1 MKEEQSN
8 KRATDLREEV
18 EELEEEVAS
27 LKACRDEDRRRMAH
41 LDQQLAE
48 LKDHVIEQHDKGFE
62 LAVQQ
67 AAFFYKIPT
76 DDGNFNNQKAFFN
89 GELLPLS
96 EIPDSGEED
105 ELAEEGGGEGGEEAA
120 GVE

>member
-1 MKEEQSN
+1 
-8 KRATDLREEV
+8 V
-18 EELEEEVAS
+18 EELKEEVAS
-27 LKACRDEDRRRMAH
+27 LKACRDEDRRHVAQ

-48 LKDHVIEQHDKGFE
+48 LKDHVTEQHDKGFE

-76 DDGNFNNQKAFFN
+76 DDGNFDNQKAFFN

-96 EIPDSGEED
+96 EIPDSCEED
-105 ELAEEGGGEGGEEAA
+105 EGAKADGGEGEEEAA
-120 GVE
+120 RVEPTASPNVNVLD